1 MDVPSCRSDVLG
13 RGLFRR
19 EGLCGAVGS
28 YLGRPRL
35 APQDSVRPRSLPA
48 QVLEPRPPR
57 PPPPHTRLAAQCARS
72 FHPLLTAREHARSES
87 RRPIRGPDVIGARP
101 APQQWIS

>member
-1 MDVPSCRSDVLG
+1 MGLLG
-13 RGLFRR
+13 ATSAAL
-19 EGLCGAVGS
+19 GS
-28 YLGRPRL
+28 HPRT
-35 APQDSVRPRSLPA
+35 PSVRGACLPRCLSPA
-48 QVLEPRPPR
+48 PRAPR
-57 PPPPHTRLAAQCARS
+57 APPPTHTRLAAQCARS